1 MNQNHETSG
10 RAPCVCDKNGVAL
23 GIRHLRLPPLRPKP
37 SLRCAVGVCVPIQ
50 FTRCAQKDGL
60 RNNRS
65 MPQQTPPR
73 CFVDAMAR
81 LLIRPLH
88 SSVKGK
94 ACKKRRSQKTRS
106 SCRRSHLLR
115 SCCASLKK
123 NHPDLKERLRAF
135 LLIFQHRRKHL
146 TGEGVSA
153 SSMRSQ
159 SFLKAFAR
167 LRRRK
172 ISRPKGIEKNSDR
185 RWE

>member
-1 MNQNHETSG
+1 MRRRGLFAKSVH
-10 RAPCVCDKNGVAL
+10 
-23 GIRHLRLPPLRPKP
+23 PLRAKG
-37 SLRCAVGVCVPIQ
+37 R
-50 FTRCAQKDGL
+50 L
-60 RNNRS
+60 RNIRS

-73 CFVDAMAR
+73 CFVDAVAR

-94 ACKKRRSQKTRS
+94 ACKKRRRQKTRS
-106 SCRRSHLLR
+106 SCRQSHLLR
-115 SCCASLKK
+115 LCCASLKK

-159 SFLKAFAR
+159 SFCLIEAAQTKR
-167 LRRRK
+167 GREKLR
-172 ISRPKGIEKNSDR
+172 SAMGMNADGIEPIVVSAKDAGTTGR
-185 RWE
+185 